1 MTQARQCSLEESM
14 ILTNVS
20 FSPVYFCPKTPVLN
34 WKETQA
40 CDCKILNHPS
50 GCVCG
55 PWPAKQAVGKHVPLY
70 QSQKRLL
77 FLRSNMKN
85 FVILKGEPFPSK
97 KNEISQLQKHLSL
110 REITGFLT
118 SKTHDHMPNLHW
130 FACTKLNPKANN
142 RGHQPPKISK
152 ET

>member
-55 PWPAKQAVGKHVPLY
+55 PWPAKQAVGKHVSLY

-77 FLRSNMKN
+77 FFRGTWKISSSSRGNLSPQRKVKSLNSKN
-85 FVILKGEPFPSK
+85 IC
-97 KNEISQLQKHLSL
+97 LS
-110 REITGFLT
+110 EKIQGFWQATHMTTCLT
-118 SKTHDHMPNLHW
+118 CIGLPALNLIH
-130 FACTKLNPKANN
+130 KPKV
-142 RGHQPPKISK
+142 GGQQPPKISK